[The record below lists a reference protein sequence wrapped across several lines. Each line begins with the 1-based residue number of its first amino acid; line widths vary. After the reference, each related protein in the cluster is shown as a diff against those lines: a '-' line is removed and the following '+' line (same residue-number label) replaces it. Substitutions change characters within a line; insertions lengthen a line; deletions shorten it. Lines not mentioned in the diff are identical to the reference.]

1 MNCIWIWKQ
10 EKVVK
15 DHVNM
20 QFRQPYEQADYNF
33 YHLIQ
38 HKIWHMNEYLEVL
51 PFLEADALTSFF
63 PRILSRVH
71 VEGYA
76 AGEATFRNSFI
87 QYIVHCSRCSIGGS
101 HCQVWLIYFAGNIT
115 ANEAEALLKH
125 VEVALS
131 EGPIAKAKPL
141 FASQQRE
148 RRIVRLAPGY
158 DYYYPTVCLN
168 PDDENSALINY
179 LQVCQQPPLDSKSPC
194 R

>member
-1 MNCIWIWKQ
+1 M
-10 EKVVK
+10 K

-76 AGEATFRNSFI
+76 AGEITFRNSFI
-87 QYIVHCSRCSIGGS
+87 YYALQSMLYWWLTLSSLIVLFRR
-101 HCQVWLIYFAGNIT
+101 
-115 ANEAEALLKH
+115 KH
-125 VEVALS
+125 HR
-131 EGPIAKAKPL
+131 K
-141 FASQQRE
+141 
-148 RRIVRLAPGY
+148 
-158 DYYYPTVCLN
+158 
-168 PDDENSALINY
+168 
-179 LQVCQQPPLDSKSPC
+179 
-194 R
+194 

>member
-1 MNCIWIWKQ
+1 MWTCNFGSPTSRQTTTSTISSSTRFGTWMNTSKFSHFLKQTPSHLFSLVFCPGYMWKATQ
-10 EKVVK
+10 QV
-15 DHVNM
+15 
-20 QFRQPYEQADYNF
+20 RQLSEIPS
-33 YHLIQ
+33 
-38 HKIWHMNEYLEVL
+38 YL
-51 PFLEADALTSFF
+51 
-63 PRILSRVH
+63 
-71 VEGYA
+71 
-76 AGEATFRNSFI
+76 
-87 QYIVHCSRCSIGGS
+87 VHCSRCCSVGGS

-115 ANEAEALLKH
+115 ASEAEALLKH

-179 LQVCQQPPLDSKSPC
+179 LQVCQQAPLDSKSPC